1 MNLGGIFDLN
11 SQEAK
16 LETLRK
22 DSLDPAFWNNKDNVS
37 NILRSIGRLE
47 NNIKIWADLEKRNSD
62 ITVLFEF
69 AESGEVEEKEII
81 DELNQYEKIIN
92 DLELKLIL
100 GDNQDIQDAILTIH
114 PGAGGTES
122 QDWAD
127 MLFRMYSRYIER
139 KSFNKM
145 ILDYQPGDEAGI
157 KDITMEIKETMLT
170 VCLRLKQVYID

>member
-11 SQEAK
+11 SQESK
-16 LETLRK
+16 LESLRK
-22 DSLDPAFWNNKDNVS
+22 ESLDPTLWNNKDNAS

-62 ITVLFEF
+62 ITILFEF

-139 KSFNKM
+139 KSFNKK
-145 ILDYQPGDEAGI
+145 L
-157 KDITMEIKETMLT
+157 
-170 VCLRLKQVYID
+170 